1 VRFGQRMRD
10 EPKEAPMKAMILE
23 RLSPMDMK
31 PLRLIDR
38 TDPTP
43 GPGEVLVKVAA
54 CGVCRSNLHMIEGDW
69 VSKGLPAKLPIVPGH
84 EIAGRVA
91 RLGEGVAGL
100 SVGERVGV
108 QPLWSTCDRCEY
120 CLTGREQL
128 CPYKEITGETV
139 DGGYAEFV
147 IAKERHI
154 YRIPDSVSD
163 AEAAPLFCPGITAF
177 SAVAKARLTP
187 GKTLALFGFGGVGHM
202 VQQLAQLAGAEVT
215 VVARSA
221 SHLALATKLGA
232 ARTIDLS
239 TTDADDVLRKGGGAD
254 AAILFA
260 PSTPLLKQAIR
271 GTKPGGIVVV
281 GAFAEVGEL
290 PFVEEKTV
298 VGSLLG
304 SREQMHELLR
314 LAGEGKVR
322 AVVESFPLE
331 RAAEALRRL
340 KRDQFEGR
348 AVVVP

>member
-1 VRFGQRMRD
+1 
-10 EPKEAPMKAMILE
+10 MKAMILE
-23 RLSPMDMK
+23 RLSPMDRK

-69 VSKGLPAKLPIVPGH
+69 ASKGLPAKLPIVPGH

-91 RLGEGVAGL
+91 RLGEGVIGL
-100 SVGERVGV
+100 SVGERVGM

-154 YRIPDSVSD
+154 YRIPESVSD

-239 TTDADDVLRKGGGAD
+239 TTDADDVLRKSGGAD

-331 RAAEALRRL
+331 RAEEALRRL
-340 KRDQFEGR
+340 KRDQFEAR